1 MKNYITFAVL
11 WPFMGAVLTWLAGR
25 NWSGNKAVIQGQNE
39 TAAARADICRNIMA
53 SVTVLGELIIVLGI
67 WFSGGLADRMMA
79 SGLSEFAGIFGSEG
93 QKAGNTVLVYWQHIC
108 GMELSFA
115 VDGFRGLYALIAA
128 FMWVV
133 STLFSFDYMAHYPN
147 KNRYYFFLLLTLGA
161 TVGVFLSADFFTMF
175 IFFEIMSMASYVWVA
190 QDERKESLR
199 AAETYLGIAVIG
211 GLCILMGM
219 FLLFGELGNLSTAGE
234 IGGNGGLLLMAEEQ
248 YSQAAFL
255 GMRHGRI
262 LAAGLLML
270 TGFGAKAGAIP
281 LHIWLPKAHP
291 VAPAPASALLS
302 GILTKTGVFGTMLLT
317 LQVFFGN
324 RKFGFLIFT
333 LGMFTM
339 VTGAVLALFSVDLK
353 RTLACS
359 SISQI
364 GFIFTG
370 VGTAALF
377 SGISVVSEEGYSMS
391 LHGGILHMVN
401 HSLIKLVLF
410 CAAGVVF
417 MNLHQLNLNDIRGFG
432 RKKPLLHMIFLAG
445 ALGIAGVPL
454 FNGYVSKSLIH
465 EGIVFLQKEQPAFW
479 LKAAE
484 WIFMISGGFTAAY
497 MAKLYIAL
505 FWEKN
510 KEEAKQAAYEEKKQY
525 MRPLS
530 AALLGTAALLL
541 PVLGITAGIGE
552 GVFNS
557 ESLWGSLLSVLI
569 GAAVYLLGVRRFLMK
584 DGSYAELW
592 KPQWDLEERIY
603 RPLLHGLELGL
614 SVVCRA
620 LDRLPDYLVV
630 GIRKSIYKDSP
641 LPHELEEGNVLTHTV
656 GVMMDDG
663 KKLLNRTFYK
673 KHPIQTSFEHKLAM
687 FLETVKENHTMIGR
701 SLSFGLL
708 LVCIGLLM
716 TLIYM
721 LLI

>member
-1 MKNYITFAVL
+1 MKEYITLAVL
-11 WPFMGAVLTWLAGR
+11 WPFAGAVLTWLFGR
-25 NWSGNKAVIQGQNE
+25 EWQKNAATPQGQNE
-39 TAAARADICRNIMA
+39 TAVIRADLCRNMMA
-53 SVTVLGELIIVLGI
+53 AVTVLGELLIVLGL
-67 WFSGGLADRMMA
+67 WFSGGLADRMGLTGLA
-79 SGLSEFAGIFGSEG
+79 SFTGIFGGGG
-93 QKAGNTVLVYWQHIC
+93 QKAGNTVIVYLQHIC

-115 VDGFRGLYALIAA
+115 VDGFRGMYALIAA
-128 FMWVV
+128 FMWLV
-133 STLFSFDYMAHYPN
+133 STLFSFDYMAHYSN

-175 IFFEIMSMASYVWVA
+175 LFFEIMSMASYVWVA
-190 QDERKESLR
+190 QDEKKESLR

-219 FLLFGELGNLSTAGE
+219 FLLYGELGNLSTAGE
-234 IGGNGGLLLMAEEQ
+234 IGGNGGLLLMAEGQ
-248 YSQAAFL
+248 YSQAALL
-255 GMRHGRI
+255 GIHRGRV

-270 TGFGAKAGAIP
+270 AGFGAKAGAVP

-317 LQVFFGN
+317 LQIFFGN
-324 RKFGFLIFT
+324 RKFGLLIFG
-333 LGMFTM
+333 LGILTM

-359 SISQI
+359 SVSQI

-377 SGISVVSEEGYSMS
+377 SSASVVSREGYTVS
-391 LHGGILHMVN
+391 LNGGILHMVN

-417 MNLHQLNLNDIRGFG
+417 MNLHKLNLNEIRGFG

-445 ALGIAGVPL
+445 ALGIAGVPF
-454 FNGYVSKSLIH
+454 FNGYVSKSLLH
-465 EGIVFLQKEQPAFW
+465 EGVLLLQEEQPALW

-484 WIFMISGGFTAAY
+484 WIFMLSGGCTAAY
-497 MAKLYIAL
+497 MTKLYIAL

-525 MRPLS
+525 MKPLS
-530 AALLGTAALLL
+530 VVLLGSAALLL
-541 PVLGITAGIGE
+541 PVLGIAAGIGE
-552 GVFNS
+552 GVFNG
-557 ESLWGSLLSVLI
+557 ESLWGALLSLLI
-569 GAAVYLLGVRRFLMK
+569 GAAVYLLIVRRFLMK
-584 DGSYAELW
+584 DGDYVELW
-592 KPQWDLEERIY
+592 KPQWDLEERVY

-630 GIRKSIYKDSP
+630 GLRKSIYKDSP
-641 LPHELEEGNVLTHTV
+641 LPHELEEGNALTHAA
-656 GVMMDDG
+656 GVLMDDG
-663 KKLLNRTFYK
+663 KKVLNRTFYR
-673 KHPIQTSFEHKLAM
+673 KHPIQVSFEHKLAM
-687 FLETVKENHTMIGR
+687 FLEAAKENHTMIGR

-708 LVCIGLLM
+708 LFCIGLLM

-721 LLI
+721 LMI